1 MRKHMSPAMIVALIA
16 LFIATAGGA
25 TAAGTLITGA
35 QIKNGSISL
44 VDLSANAK
52 KALKGQRG
60 AAGLAG
66 PQGPDGPGG
75 PAGAA
80 GETGPQGL
88 KGDPGPNGDPGPQG
102 SAGETGPQ
110 GLKGPTG
117 PQGAAG
123 PPGPGTKTVSGGV
136 TETGNVFSG
145 TGYTASRTGVGEYRL
160 AFPPGTFPNVYP
172 HQPAVVVMPAW
183 GGEFGKP
190 AIANISTFGAGSDGS
205 DQVTIVLRNTATSEP
220 VDRLFM
226 FIASAPL
233 TGAASS

>member
-52 KALKGQRG
+52 KALNGQRG

-75 PAGAA
+75 PAG
-80 GETGPQGL
+80 T
-88 KGDPGPNGDPGPQG
+88 
-102 SAGETGPQ
+102 AGETGPQ
-110 GLKGPTG
+110 GLKGPMG
-117 PQGAAG
+117 AQGAAG

-136 TETGNVFSG
+136 TETGSAFSG

-172 HQPAVVVMPAW
+172 HQPAVVVIPAW

-233 TGAASS
+233 TDAASS